1 MASRVAS
8 ASISREIFS
17 RENPNL
23 LSSMLEIANASFVAK
38 PKGGA
43 ALYSLI
49 PTTTAQLAP
58 YIGAYMSSSA
68 IAIVPFFC

>member
-1 MASRVAS
+1 
-8 ASISREIFS
+8 
-17 RENPNL
+17 
-23 LSSMLEIANASFVAK
+23 MLEIANASFVAK

-43 ALYSLI
+43 DLYSLI